1 MKYLK
6 LIAIFIACG
15 FLSFDRTL
23 DALAEDY
30 ITLHKDLAIIEMH
43 RTGVPASI
51 TLAQAL
57 HETDFGRS
65 RLAREAN
72 NHFGIK
78 CKSYWQGQI
87 FYHKDDDYD
96 KAGKLIESC
105 FRRYNSN
112 LESYVDHSNFL
123 TGSER
128 YAPLFKL
135 SRIDYKA
142 WANGLKKC
150 GYATDP
156 SYADKLIRKIER
168 YNLSQYDFYECPL
181 NEARA
186 KNLVQSK
193 DQ

>member
-1 MKYLK
+1 MKYFKFLA
-6 LIAIFIACG
+6 IAIACA
-15 FLSFDRTL
+15 FFSFDRTL
-23 DALAEDY
+23 DALADDY
-30 ITLHKDLAIIEMH
+30 IEQHKELAIIEMH
-43 RTGVPASI
+43 RSGVPASI

-65 RLAREAN
+65 RLAKEAN

-78 CKSYWQGQI
+78 CKTYWQGQI

-123 TGSER
+123 TQSER

-135 SRIDYKA
+135 PTFDYKS
-142 WANGLKKC
+142 WAHGLKKC

-156 SYADKLIRKIER
+156 GYADKLIKKIER
-168 YNLSQYDFYECPL
+168 YNLSQYDFYECPI
-181 NEARA
+181 NQA
-186 KNLVQSK
+186 KLKSK
-193 DQ
+193 SGI